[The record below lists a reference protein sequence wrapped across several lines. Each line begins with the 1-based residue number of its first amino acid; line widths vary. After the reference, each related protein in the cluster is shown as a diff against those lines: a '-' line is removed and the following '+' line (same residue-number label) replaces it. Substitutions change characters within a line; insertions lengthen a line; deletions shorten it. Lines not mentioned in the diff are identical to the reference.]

1 LARYISDFDREKI
14 IGLLRGS
21 AGESIARSVIS
32 GPLDADKQDYLL
44 RDSYFCGVKYGVFDS
59 ARLIGTLQVYSE
71 HHDRHLAA
79 SSGGIY
85 AIEQFVL
92 AKYHMS
98 TQVYRHKIRLITD
111 SMIGRALEL
120 GIEHDSLSWLRDLYA
135 YNGSPEFIS
144 NYLGWDDARLVTEI
158 CRSKNTLT
166 RELFLRLK
174 ERRLLKIVFDIPLP
188 EVEDPKVRNFL
199 AELRKRNDFRTRLE
213 QDVSD
218 YLSKKLGMAV
228 PPHEVIARTYAIK
241 SVREESRNNEGKIM
255 ILSEDGSRA
264 SFEEKS
270 TLFRSIDQ
278 KWNDQ
283 FLQVYAPV
291 VYEDDVKKRR
301 MKEEFAQDIGR
312 IVMDLA
318 SSQVKPG
325 NTQQEEDHGA
335 QRP

>member
-1 LARYISDFDREKI
+1 
-14 IGLLRGS
+14 
-21 AGESIARSVIS
+21 
-32 GPLDADKQDYLL
+32 
-44 RDSYFCGVKYGVFDS
+44 
-59 ARLIGTLQVYSE
+59 
-71 HHDRHLAA
+71 
-79 SSGGIY
+79 
-85 AIEQFVL
+85 
-92 AKYHMS
+92 
-98 TQVYRHKIRLITD
+98 
-111 SMIGRALEL
+111 
-120 GIEHDSLSWLRDLYA
+120 
-135 YNGSPEFIS
+135 
-144 NYLGWDDARLVTEI
+144 
-158 CRSKNTLT
+158 
-166 RELFLRLK
+166 
-174 ERRLLKIVFDIPLP
+174 
-188 EVEDPKVRNFL
+188 
-199 AELRKRNDFRTRLE
+199 
-213 QDVSD
+213 
-218 YLSKKLGMAV
+218 
-228 PPHEVIARTYAIK
+228 
-241 SVREESRNNEGKIM
+241 M